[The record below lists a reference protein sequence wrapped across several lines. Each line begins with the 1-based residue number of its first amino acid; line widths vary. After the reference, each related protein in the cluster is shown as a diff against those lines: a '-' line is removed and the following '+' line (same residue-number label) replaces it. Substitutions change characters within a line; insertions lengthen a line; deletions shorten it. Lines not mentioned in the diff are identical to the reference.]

1 MQEKEESMEILHKA
15 DIGVFGG
22 SGFYKFLT
30 DIEEVRIST
39 PYGETSD
46 NVFIGTIGAHKVA
59 FMPRHGR
66 NHTIA
71 PHQVN
76 YRANVWAM
84 KHLGCT
90 RVISPCAA
98 GSLQK
103 EVEPGHF
110 VICDQ
115 FVDWTDGRKNTFF
128 EKPFMLEGPSVQHP
142 SPADLYC
149 PELRKLA
156 IETAKSLNIPVHE
169 TGTVVVIN
177 GPRYSTKAESAF
189 FTRQGWQVIGMTS
202 FPENYLVKELNM
214 CPLNIALI
222 TDYDAGLVGDVAPVS
237 HEAVLKVFNSNIEK
251 LKALLFKM
259 IEKIPVDDKR
269 TCPCKHATQL
279 KF

>member
-1 MQEKEESMEILHKA
+1 MEILNKA

-22 SGFYKFLT
+22 SGFYSFLS
-30 DIEEVRIST
+30 DIEELKVDT
-39 PYGETSD
+39 PFGPTSD
-46 NVFIGTIGAHKVA
+46 HVFIGTIGAHKVA

-66 NHTIA
+66 NHSIA

-84 KHLGCT
+84 KHLGCK
-90 RVISPCAA
+90 RVLSPCAA

-103 EVEPGHF
+103 EVKPGDF

-128 EKPFMLEGPSVQHP
+128 EHPFLFEGAPVQHP
-142 SPADLYC
+142 SPAETYC

-156 IETAKSLNIPVHE
+156 IDTARELHISVHE
-169 TGTVVVIN
+169 RGTVVVIN

-202 FPENYLVKELNM
+202 YPEDYLVKELNM

-222 TDYDAGLVGDVAPVS
+222 TDYDAGLVGDVPPVS
-237 HEAVLKVFNSNIEK
+237 HEQVLKVFNDNIEK
-251 LKALLFKM
+251 LKALLFSM
-259 IEKIPVDDKR
+259 VEKIPPQGESCDCSHSTKI
-269 TCPCKHATQL
+269 L
-279 KF
+279 